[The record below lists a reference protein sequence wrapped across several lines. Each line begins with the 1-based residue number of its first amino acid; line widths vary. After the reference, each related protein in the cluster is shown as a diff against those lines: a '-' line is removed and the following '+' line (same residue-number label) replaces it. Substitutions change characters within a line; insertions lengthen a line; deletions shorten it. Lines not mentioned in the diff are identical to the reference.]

1 MSRQSQL
8 YQFSEPP
15 DRFQGKGTGELLLA
29 LLRFALTCKKLSIEA
44 LAKVARY
51 PSCTV
56 KISVKRFA
64 SLGLLT
70 YDGATITVDHRD
82 RLRLALEAIRSGV
95 DSERV
100 CRAVG
105 FREFEDLGSE
115 ALRLNGYKTSTR
127 FNFKHSGRRYEI
139 DLVAAKDC
147 RILCIDFKHWAHGL
161 SNSRLSRAVRKQV
174 ERTEALKSEKQSYER
189 EIGIRRDQK
198 MAFIPAIVTLA
209 DCEARLV
216 EKVPIIPIP
225 KLNTFLCEFDCFLD
239 ILRITETN

>member
-1 MSRQSQL
+1 LSRQSQL

-15 DRFQGKGTGELLLA
+15 DRFQRKDTGELLLA
-29 LLRFALTCKKLSIEA
+29 LLRCTLTCKKLSIEA
-44 LAKVARY
+44 LAHAARY
-51 PSCTV
+51 PSCAV
-56 KISVKRFA
+56 KNSIERLA

-70 YDGATITVDHRD
+70 YEGATINIDHRD

-100 CRAVG
+100 CRALG
-105 FREFEDLGSE
+105 FREFEDVGSE

-147 RILCIDFKHWAHGL
+147 RVLCIDFKHWAHGL
-161 SNSRLSRAVRKQV
+161 SKSRLSRAVKKQV
-174 ERTEALKSEKQSYER
+174 ERTEALKAEKQSYGR

-198 MAFIPAIVTLA
+198 MAFVPAIVTLA
-209 DCEARLV
+209 DCETRLV
-216 EKVPIIPIP
+216 EKVPIIPI
-225 KLNTFLCEFDCFLD
+225 FLCEFNFFLD
-239 ILRITETN
+239 RLRIIETN

>member
-8 YQFSEPP
+8 YQFSEPS
-15 DRFQGKGTGELLLA
+15 DRFQRKDTGELLLA
-29 LLRFALTCKKLSIEA
+29 LLRCTLTCKKLSIEA
-44 LAKVARY
+44 LAHAARY
-51 PSCTV
+51 PSCAV
-56 KISVKRFA
+56 KNSIERFA

-70 YDGATITVDHRD
+70 YEGATINIDHRD

-100 CRAVG
+100 CRALG
-105 FREFEDLGSE
+105 FREFEDVGSE

-147 RILCIDFKHWAHGL
+147 RVLCIDFKHWAHGL
-161 SNSRLSRAVRKQV
+161 SKSRLSSAVKKQV
-174 ERTEALKSEKQSYER
+174 ERTEALKAEKQSYGR

-198 MAFIPAIVTLA
+198 MAFVPAIVTLT
-209 DCEARLV
+209 DCETRLV

-225 KLNTFLCEFDCFLD
+225 NSALFFVRLIFFSTDYAS
-239 ILRITETN
+239 